1 MRVGLVAAKAMDYI
15 IETVGVLPKSGL
27 LTCALQDKGC
37 RLRLMSTI
45 RCPCKDVADLVGKS
59 NELPEHNNDYYQS
72 QGHTLHY

>member
-45 RCPCKDVADLVGKS
+45 RCPCKDGIGIAFLLKQDYRCLAAVKS
-59 NELPEHNNDYYQS
+59 KNS
-72 QGHTLHY
+72 C